1 VYTGVAL
8 DELIA
13 AAGIA
18 PAEGRAEAAAAEH
31 ASYSA
36 S

>member
-1 VYTGVAL
+1 VAL

-18 PAEGRAEAAAAEH
+18 PAEGRAEAAAAERET
-31 ASYSA
+31 ANTR
-36 S
+36 